1 MQAEQQLLSDQ
12 DRQTSQLPGQRRWS
26 ESMSVNILPGMA
38 SARAGF
44 GPARPIDPVAAART
58 RSRLERAQRAP
69 WLHEEAARRMAER
82 LPLIRRKPQR
92 VVDWWAHAGGSDAAL
107 RAVLPEARIERRGP
121 MPPDVTASTPWW
133 RRFWSREVADKQ
145 QQAPA
150 DLVWAN
156 MLLQHESDPL
166 ALMRLWHEA
175 LDQQG
180 FLMFSTLGP
189 GSLTG
194 LRHLYGSQGWGPSMA
209 DLVDMHDIGDMLVE
223 AGFADPVMDQEIV
236 RLTWSSPEAALQ
248 ELHDL
253 GSNAHPMRLAG
264 LRTPRWK
271 QRLMQALRGDPVP
284 TGEVRVVLE
293 FELVYGHAFKPL
305 PRHRVA
311 AETRIDLEDL
321 RSSLRHK
328 GKQA

>member
-1 MQAEQQLLSDQ
+1 
-12 DRQTSQLPGQRRWS
+12 
-26 ESMSVNILPGMA
+26 
-38 SARAGF
+38 
-44 GPARPIDPVAAART
+44 
-58 RSRLERAQRAP
+58 
-69 WLHEEAARRMAER
+69 MAER
-82 LPLIRRKPQR
+82 LALIRRKPQR

-107 RAVLPEARIERRGP
+107 RAALPDARIECRGP
-121 MPPDVTASTPWW
+121 LPPVDATPMPWW
-133 RRFWSREVADKQ
+133 RRFWNSPATGEQ
-145 QQAPA
+145 PQAPA

-156 MLLQHESDPL
+156 MLLQHESDPM
-166 ALMRLWHEA
+166 ALMRQWHTA
-175 LDQQG
+175 LGQQG

-194 LRHLYGSQGWGPSMA
+194 LRSLYRSQGWGPPMA

-248 ELHDL
+248 ELHGL
-253 GSNAHPMRLAG
+253 GSNANPVRWPG

-271 QRLMQALRGDPVP
+271 HQLTQALMDDTVPV
-284 TGEVRVVLE
+284 GEARVVME

-305 PRHRVA
+305 PRHPVA

-321 RSSLRHK
+321 RSSLIRK
-328 GKQA
+328 GKQS